1 MICSDSLWNG
11 LLLDVTWFLVAPG
24 YGCASTL
31 RRQVTRVTPKKW
43 SHHLP
48 ITKDCWGRVSVF
60 QSKTHWTSFNFSIVL
75 APSVDSPRFF
85 FGFEASTLQ
94 VVSIAWCCSKRV
106 RLWPLRPRKTSR
118 GTVPRLG
125 RIEAFFLENMGLSK
139 AIGSMVLVYLPTK
152 LGHWWGKCW

>member
-85 FGFEASTLQ
+85 WLRSFDAPGRFHRVVLLEACPPLATAAKENIQRNGAAARSDRGVFFGKYGAFQSHRIHGAGIFTY
-94 VVSIAWCCSKRV
+94 
-106 RLWPLRPRKTSR
+106 KTGS
-118 GTVPRLG
+118 L
-125 RIEAFFLENMGLSK
+125 MG
-139 AIGSMVLVYLPTK
+139 
-152 LGHWWGKCW
+152 

>member
-1 MICSDSLWNG
+1 MNG
-11 LLLDVTWFLVAPG
+11 LLLDVTWLLVAPG

-48 ITKDCWGRVSVF
+48 IMKDCWGRVSVF

-85 FGFEASTLQ
+85 LFDAPT
-94 VVSIAWCCSKRV
+94 
-106 RLWPLRPRKTSR
+106 PRSFPSR
-118 GTVPRLG
+118 GVARSVSASGHCGQGKHPEERCRG
-125 RIEAFFLENMGLSK
+125 SVWEVFFMENMGLSI